1 MDTRRQH
8 TLALGAYRPGD
19 KASEA
24 AAGAAVDAL
33 IATLVPTGSRVA
45 IRALSMY
52 DHPDM
57 STFKLAETIVRSGT
71 DRYDPARIPVQAAF
85 YDPWGVDLYAVICWA
100 GPDGI
105 LTSHHYPDSTV
116 AAGLMRD
123 FQQGPPV
130 DRDSV
135 PLRVDLLTVYDS
147 AALEPIP
154 VLYAD
159 GVEDD
164 RTAFR
169 FRTPAEAPDA
179 VLAVVIL
186 TYSQ

>member
-1 MDTRRQH
+1 
-8 TLALGAYRPGD
+8 
-19 KASEA
+19 
-24 AAGAAVDAL
+24 
-33 IATLVPTGSRVA
+33 
-45 IRALSMY
+45 MY

-57 STFKLAETIVRSGT
+57 ATTELAEAIVRSGT
-71 DRYDPARIPVQAAF
+71 DRYDPARTPVQADF
-85 YDPWGVDLYAVICWA
+85 YNPWGVDLHAVTCWV
-100 GPDGI
+100 GTDGI

-147 AALEPIP
+147 TALEPIP
-154 VLYAD
+154 VPYAD
-159 GVEDD
+159 GVEEDP
-164 RTAFR
+164 TAFR

-179 VLAVVIL
+179 ALAVVIL